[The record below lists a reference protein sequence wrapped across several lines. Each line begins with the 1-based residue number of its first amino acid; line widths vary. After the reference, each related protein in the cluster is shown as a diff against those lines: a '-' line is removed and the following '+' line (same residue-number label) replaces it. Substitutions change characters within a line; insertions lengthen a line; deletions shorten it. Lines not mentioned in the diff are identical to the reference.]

1 MQQFIP
7 VISMV
12 MSAMPVLCQLQDILT
27 TTSANRVLKGSA
39 PPNRLER
46 KLLGRRLSFKGEMA
60 REAELRSDVE
70 ALLFLILLQS

>member
-7 VISMV
+7 VIFMV

-39 PPNRLER
+39 PSNRLER
-46 KLLGRRLSFKGEMA
+46 KLLGRRLSFKGAMA
-60 REAELRSDVE
+60 RETELPSDVE
-70 ALLFLILLQS
+70 AVLLLILLQ